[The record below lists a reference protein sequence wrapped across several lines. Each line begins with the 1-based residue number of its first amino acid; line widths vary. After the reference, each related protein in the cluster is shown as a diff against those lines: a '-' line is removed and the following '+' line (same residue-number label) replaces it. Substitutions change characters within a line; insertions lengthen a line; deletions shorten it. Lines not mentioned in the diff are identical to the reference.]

1 MKPYKN
7 KRALIAGFAVFT
19 ILLVAYNAVVFYQD
33 SLGDDF
39 WGGQEAPLLRVP
51 GTTETNAHWF
61 FDVSAGKLKCPK
73 FIGANETKT
82 IGLELVNSSNEDQT
96 AIVHAFFS
104 APHEAEGLKGSFSEY
119 KVPPKSSL
127 QASWQVGPENL
138 GPDRTVRA
146 RIYSGNKAGNAY
158 GETRLC
164 TVRYMQFGSIGGNLA
179 GFGLIALL
187 LAGFWI
193 FWCALNRSL
202 DIPRMNRS
210 DRDAWRVFAVVLTLV
225 TFANLL
231 SSGLG
236 LRIVNLF
243 AILIVA
249 IFVLRPTE
257 TLHRAN

>member
-1 MKPYKN
+1 MKPYRN

-19 ILLVAYNAVVFYQD
+19 ILLVAYNALVFYQD

-39 WGGQEAPLLRVP
+39 WGGREAPLLRVP
-51 GTTETNAHWF
+51 GTSETKAHWF
-61 FDVSAGKLKCPK
+61 FDVSAGKLNCPK

-82 IGLELVNSSNEDQT
+82 IGLELVNSSKEVQT
-96 AIVHAFFS
+96 AIVHTFLS
-104 APHEAEGLKGSFSEY
+104 APHEAEGVTGNFTEHI
-119 KVPPKSSL
+119 VPPNSSL
-127 QASWQVGPENL
+127 QAAWQIGPENL

-179 GFGLIALL
+179 GYGLIALL

-193 FWCALNRSL
+193 FWFALNRSL

>member
-1 MKPYKN
+1 
-7 KRALIAGFAVFT
+7 
-19 ILLVAYNAVVFYQD
+19 
-33 SLGDDF
+33 
-39 WGGQEAPLLRVP
+39 
-51 GTTETNAHWF
+51 
-61 FDVSAGKLKCPK
+61 
-73 FIGANETKT
+73 
-82 IGLELVNSSNEDQT
+82 
-96 AIVHAFFS
+96 
-104 APHEAEGLKGSFSEY
+104 
-119 KVPPKSSL
+119 
-127 QASWQVGPENL
+127 
-138 GPDRTVRA
+138 
-146 RIYSGNKAGNAY
+146 
-158 GETRLC
+158 
-164 TVRYMQFGSIGGNLA
+164 MQFGSIGGNLA